1 MNLEK
6 QGKKKDPENTLK
18 CCPLVVKKQSDFT
31 KLQLEMILMTHI
43 LLSLCL

>member
-1 MNLEK
+1 MNVEK

-18 CCPLVVKKQSDFT
+18 CCPLVVKNQRVIT

-43 LLSLCL
+43 LP